1 MISLTWSLFVFKE
14 FLVSTMLILGL
25 EPRSVIDH
33 LGGMFL
39 EAKKSSLRPK
49 LTQLSPTVTFV
60 CWIYYKHTVKYFQLK
75 LKIYFIYQSLTEI
88 NSAPLHASVC
98 VLPATSEARLRL
110 TLRCLQTQTPWLDTP
125 WHPSSPMRNNII
137 LAVHLISYFFYTIQ
151 IQSYIVFCNLRA
163 LATPMALWT
172 STLRNTTNINPLY
185 VFASGCV
192 SKLFWVC
199 CEHLV

>member
-1 MISLTWSLFVFKE
+1 MSFSDSISSFCFFFTRFSSFSWFLISHIVILLTWSLFVFKE

-33 LGGMFL
+33 LSGMFL

-49 LTQLSPTVTFV
+49 LTQLSPTVAFV
-60 CWIYYKHTVKYFQLK
+60 CWIYYNHTVKYFQLK
-75 LKIYFIYQSLTEI
+75 LKIYFRYQSLPEI

-125 WHPSSPMRNNII
+125 W
-137 LAVHLISYFFYTIQ
+137 LA
-151 IQSYIVFCNLRA
+151 
-163 LATPMALWT
+163 
-172 STLRNTTNINPLY
+172 PLLSN
-185 VFASGCV
+185 A
-192 SKLFWVC
+192 
-199 CEHLV
+199 